1 MADLESDSTA
11 TTPTEP
17 PQAKRSQRVALT
29 VLGVVAA
36 MLIGF
41 AVGVLARFPFDDS
54 VDTPAAD
61 SVDVGFCQDMSVHHD
76 QAVEMSAIAL
86 TRSTD
91 TAVQTLAYDILTTQQ
106 NQIGQMRG
114 WLTLWERPLYAPDG
128 YMTWMGDDAHS
139 SGHDMSGM
147 DMSDS
152 MSKGVATMP
161 GMASQQDLT
170 ALRQAQ
176 GPALDVLFL
185 QLMLRHHQG
194 GKPMAEYAGEHASLA
209 VVRNLAQSMVK
220 TQDKESEQ
228 MIALLAAR
236 NAQPLPL
243 N

>member
-1 MADLESDSTA
+1 MADLDADSTA
-11 TTPTEP
+11 TPTEP
-17 PQAKRSQRVALT
+17 PPAKRSQRVALT

-36 MLIGF
+36 ILLGF

-91 TAVQTLAYDILTTQQ
+91 TVVQTLAYDILTTQQ

-114 WLTLWERPLYAPDG
+114 WLTLWERPLFADDG
-128 YMTWMGDDAHS
+128 YMTWMGDDAHG

-147 DMSDS
+147 SES
-152 MSKGVATMP
+152 MSGKGVATMP
-161 GMASQQDLT
+161 GMATQQDLT

-194 GKPMAEYAGEHASLA
+194 GKPMAEYAGQHAELA

-228 MIALLAAR
+228 MIALLADR
-236 NAQPLPL
+236 NAQPLPM

>member
-1 MADLESDSTA
+1 MADQEPDSTTA
-11 TTPTEP
+11 SSEP
-17 PQAKRSQRVALT
+17 APAKRSQRVALT

-36 MLIGF
+36 LLLGF

-54 VDTPAAD
+54 TDTPAAD

-114 WLTLWERPLYAPDG
+114 WLTLWERPLYADDG
-128 YMTWMGDDAHS
+128 YMKWMGDDAHG

-147 DMSDS
+147 SDS
-152 MSKGVATMP
+152 MSGKGMSTMP

-170 ALRQAQ
+170 NLRQAQ

-194 GKPMAEYAGEHASLA
+194 GKPMAEYAAEHASLS

-228 MIALLAAR
+228 MISLLAAR